1 MPGEALPP
9 SHGIRCAD
17 YFMNTAKFRIPQE
30 IIERENAHVDKTWI
44 LGLDVGF
51 SSLKGFC
58 SNKYFTVP
66 SYMSR
71 LSGMLATVT
80 EDDIYFEDESGLY
93 LVGISALR
101 QVMDDDTSDSDAEI
115 FSRNR
120 YGTKKFRI
128 MVAVGLGLGLMEN
141 QTGQYVEGMP
151 IRVQTGLPTAY
162 MSPKDLVA
170 IKKAFSEK
178 YDFRLKIGTQPWKEF
193 HICIPMENVSV
204 MAQPSGTL
212 YSILIDRT
220 GNYVPEAKSIL
231 CSNILIVDAGFGTF
245 DPYAMIDRKLVVK
258 ESIPDMGMLRV
269 LRETS
274 KLFSEACGEEIRVS
288 AMQKYLEKGFKDCVD
303 EETMNSKNV
312 YVGEYLKEAN
322 RKVCME
328 SIENIKQI
336 TNYLRGYDILVVT
349 GGTGAAWFELYK
361 DYFKG
366 MKNLQ
371 VIPGNKNDGISMHY
385 ANVRGYYML
394 LLSVIKSEAKKS

>member
-1 MPGEALPP
+1 
-9 SHGIRCAD
+9 
-17 YFMNTAKFRIPQE
+17 MNTAKYRIPQE
-30 IIERENAHVDKTWI
+30 IIERENAHVDDTWV

-58 SNKYFTVP
+58 ANKYFTVP
-66 SYMSR
+66 SYISR
-71 LSGMLATVT
+71 LNGMLATVT

-93 LVGISALR
+93 LVGLSALR
-101 QVMDDDTSDSDAEI
+101 QVIDDDTSESDAEL

-128 MVAVGLGLGLMEN
+128 MVAVGLGIGLMDN
-141 QTGQYVEGMP
+141 HAGRYVQGMP

-162 MSPKDLVA
+162 MAAKDVAA

-178 YDFRLKIGTQPWKEF
+178 YDFRIKVGKNPWKEF
-193 HICIPMENVSV
+193 HIHIPEENISV
-204 MAQPSGTL
+204 IAQPSGTL
-212 YSILIDRT
+212 YSILIDRN
-220 GNYVPEAKSIL
+220 GKYVPEAKATL

-258 ESIPDMGMLRV
+258 ESIPDIGMLRI

-274 KLFSEACGEEIRVS
+274 KLFSEACGEEIRVT

-303 EETMNSKNV
+303 EETMNSKSV
-312 YVGEYLKEAN
+312 YVSEYLKEAN

-336 TNYLRGYDILVVT
+336 TNFLRGYDILVLT
-349 GGTGAAWFELYK
+349 GGTGAAWFDIYK

-371 VIPGNKNDGISMHY
+371 VIPGNKNDSISMHY

-394 LLSVIKSEAKKS
+394 LLSTLKVHDKK